1 MRSAELVELA
11 RAAERWLLSPE
22 CLLCRAAIDERAADP
37 LVCCLCQSRWRPVP
51 PPWCERCGQP
61 RRGSDPCSL
70 CAAWPAVFRLARSA
84 VWLEGTARHVVHQLK
99 YEGWTGAAHSMA
111 RAMRHL
117 EPLGLDA
124 LGRGPVLIPV
134 PLGGKRLRTRGYNQ
148 AEVLARAVSALTGVP
163 VDTGA
168 LERVRE
174 TRTQTALAPE
184 ERAANLLG
192 AFRCRGVPVG
202 RLVLVDDVF
211 TTGATLAA
219 AATALGKAGAE
230 SVDAITFA
238 RATEPLTA
246 SP

>member
-1 MRSAELVELA
+1 MRSAELLELA

-22 CLLCRAAIDERAADP
+22 CLLCRAAIDERATDP
-37 LVCCLCQSRWRPVP
+37 LVCALCQSRWRAVP

-61 RRGSDPCSL
+61 RRTTDPCPL
-70 CAAWPAVFRLARSA
+70 CAGWPPVFRSARSA

-99 YEGWTGAAHSMA
+99 YEGWTRAARSMA

-117 EPLGLDA
+117 APLGVDVA
-124 LGRGPVLIPV
+124 GHGPVLIPV
-134 PLGGKRLRTRGYNQ
+134 PLGGKRVRARGYNQ
-148 AEVLARAVSALTGVP
+148 AEVLARAVSALTGAP
-163 VDTGA
+163 VDSRV

-192 AFRCRGVPVG
+192 AFGCRGVPVG

-238 RATEPLTA
+238 RATEPLTP